1 VKLYELG
8 YVVRLFELFYGT
20 ARHLESFEP
29 ESILDHLK
37 WLNDWG
43 CRHIAK
49 DDHPAWAQELERCVR
64 DWDSRLP
71 SRSQDIRSLTEAQVA
86 EIGQVLE
93 QASSLSVRSDDNRT
107 IHFGATA
114 ASKTLHALR
123 PNSLPMWDEAFRQSL
138 ELRDTAAGYA
148 GLIARVRSE
157 IDSLCI
163 DASRFDIRESQIPE
177 KVERKGATLVKLTDE
192 YYWITLT
199 KKHAPPSPEQLSQW
213 SKWAQA

>member
-1 VKLYELG
+1 
-8 YVVRLFELFYGT
+8 
-20 ARHLESFEP
+20 
-29 ESILDHLK
+29 
-37 WLNDWG
+37 
-43 CRHIAK
+43 
-49 DDHPAWAQELERCVR
+49 VR

-123 PNSLPMWDEAFRQSL
+123 PNSLPMGDEAFRQSL